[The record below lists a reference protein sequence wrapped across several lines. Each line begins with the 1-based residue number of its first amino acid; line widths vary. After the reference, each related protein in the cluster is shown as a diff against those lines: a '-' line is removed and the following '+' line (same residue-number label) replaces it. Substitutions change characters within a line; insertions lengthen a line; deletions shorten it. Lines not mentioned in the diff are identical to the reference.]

1 VLRREVITL
10 GTINDGIE
18 ADFPGSDVPR
28 YRGLVKA
35 LFVQE
40 TDRDVAAQMPD
51 YWVYQDG
58 MFAICLDREISV
70 KSHWTVPMGG
80 KFLLLIAVGKY
91 RGADVAFFS
100 TKRPAASRSEL
111 WPAFNSNM
119 ADVIRP
125 LRNANLAVMGGI
137 DLNSS
142 SALSISD
149 ETKLSWY
156 PPYRSS
162 IVGLLASGSVF
173 IDGVNQMPATGEH
186 APVVALGRVPV
197 RA

>member
-1 VLRREVITL
+1 MMTGDVLRREVITL

-58 MFAICLDREISV
+58 MFAICL
-70 KSHWTVPMGG
+70 
-80 KFLLLIAVGKY
+80 
-91 RGADVAFFS
+91 
-100 TKRPAASRSEL
+100 
-111 WPAFNSNM
+111 
-119 ADVIRP
+119 